1 MKVVILSD
9 WDCRVPDILRPFY
22 RGDDETWRWGSVIDF
37 VEKNAMPWDQTY
49 RPNRDTCAIMKYDCF
64 YMEKGVT
71 VYRGFGHSGTITFK
85 IVEVD
90 TSRPWTICEY
100 DSSEYIQY
108 LDIRAVNPEVNF
120 YKLP

>member
-9 WDCRVPDILRPFY
+9 WDSRLPDILRPFY
-22 RGDDETWRWGSVIDF
+22 RGNDETWRWGSVVDF

-49 RPNRDTCAIMKYDCF
+49 RPNRDTCAIMKYDCP
-64 YMEKGVT
+64 YLEEGVT
-71 VYRGFGHSGTITFK
+71 VYRAFGREGTITFK
-85 IVEVD
+85 LVD
-90 TSRPWTICEY
+90 VDITRPWTICEY